1 MWWGGVG
8 GVGHMRTHISKQMI
22 AFGEDKVG

>member
-1 MWWGGVG
+1 MWWGVVG
-8 GVGHMRTHISKQMI
+8 GVGHVRTHISKQMI